1 MGEKRLNTH
10 SVNAGTYRSDGPLST
25 KNTQKF
31 AYCFILLPL
40 PNKKVVP
47 LPFFMRH
54 DFNFSKK
61 IQEKFYIF
69 CRIFYPCFGFSMRI
83 TKIKIEGM
91 INTVKMVET
100 ASPPRIT
107 LPRPR

>member
-1 MGEKRLNTH
+1 MGGKRLNTH

-31 AYCFILLPL
+31 AYCFILLSL

-47 LPFFMRH
+47 LPFFRRH
-54 DFNFSKK
+54 DFYFLKK

-69 CRIFYPCFGFSMRI
+69 CRFFYPCFGFSIRI

-91 INTVKMVET
+91 TNTVKIVEI
-100 ASPPRIT
+100 ASPPIIT
-107 LPRPR
+107 LPSPR